1 MRVQLIL
8 FALTMIASSV
18 QAISP
23 APPSDAIAYAPNEE
37 RVHLSWVDHSDD
49 ETGFKVQR
57 YDFASSQWTDLAEL
71 SPNFLVYRG
80 VAPSVAAQQVKYR
93 VAAMNGTELSA
104 WVEAEIFKPRG
115 DLDLFHDPSRN
126 DPAAVSQPLEIP
138 EGSGARA
145 GELLS
150 MPIEVFNGSPDRFIA
165 EDLPAGLS
173 LDSSSGI
180 ISGVVQTPGVYR
192 ILNGVEFD
200 SGKRFQ
206 QVRYLRILPAAS
218 TPVIA
223 NAITLPTQQVGAE
236 GFIDISGLFADP
248 SRPLG
253 AWFYLGGQS
262 IIVALY
268 DAATPITVA
277 NFISYAYFGAYNGS
291 YVHRAFPGFI
301 LQGGGYGPASATAS
315 PDQWSPLGKLSPCL
329 NEPGFSNSRGTIS
342 MAKASGVRDS
352 ATSEWFFNVGA
363 GNSANLDYQNGGFA
377 PFGAVI
383 GPSGLAVLDAIAD
396 LARGDYD
403 VTVQGQG
410 PVNFQSVPV
419 LDTSPPTNLGPNSLL
434 RVDSIRLCPAVEIS
448 LVDNSASDV
457 LDAGV
462 VGMLLYLKSKGA
474 SGQADLQLRATNLDG
489 NTATYLLPV
498 RFDDIVSPDLKILSL
513 RGGKSPGTVRIK
525 ARAADTVGL
534 GYWRY
539 RLNGG
544 RWVKGG
550 DLRGISA
557 EISSEIRG
565 GKRGKNRIEF
575 EVLDAR
581 GNASSIAKE
590 SFKSK

>member
-1 MRVQLIL
+1 MRAQLIL
-8 FALTMIASSV
+8 VALTMIASSV
-18 QAISP
+18 RAASP

-37 RVHLSWVDHSDD
+37 RVHLSWVDNSGD

-80 VAPSVAAQQVKYR
+80 AAPSVAAQQVKYR

-104 WVEAEIFKPRG
+104 WVEAEVFKPQG
-115 DLDLFHDPSRN
+115 DLDLFHDPGRN
-126 DPAAVSQPLEIP
+126 DPTAVSQPLEIP

-150 MPIEVFNGSPDRFIA
+150 IPIEVFNGSPDRFIA
-165 EDLPAGLS
+165 EGLPAGLS

-180 ISGVVQTPGVYR
+180 ISGVVQAPGVYR

-218 TPVIA
+218 TPVVA
-223 NAITLPTQQVGAE
+223 NAITLPTQQIGAE
-236 GFIDISGLFADP
+236 GFIDLSGLFADP
-248 SRPLG
+248 SRPVG

-268 DAATPITVA
+268 DAATPLTVA

-291 YVHRAFPGFI
+291 YVHRALPDFI
-301 LQGGGYGPASATAS
+301 LQGGGYGPASATAP

-329 NEPGFSNSRGTIS
+329 NEPGFANSRGTIS
-342 MAKASGVRDS
+342 MAKASGIRDS
-352 ATSEWFFNVGA
+352 ATSEWFFNVGV
-363 GNSANLDYQNGGFA
+363 GNSANLDYQNGGFT

-383 GPSGLAVLDAIAD
+383 GASGLAVLDAIAD
-396 LARGDYD
+396 LATGDYD
-403 VTVQGQG
+403 ITVQGQG
-410 PVNFQSVPV
+410 PTNFQSVPV
-419 LDTSPPTNLGPNSLL
+419 LDTNPPTNLGQNSLL

-448 LVDNSASDV
+448 LVDNSGPDV

-462 VGMLLYLKSKGA
+462 VGMLLYLKSKGGA
-474 SGQADLQLRATNLDG
+474 GMADLQLRATNLDG
-489 NTATYLLPV
+489 NTATYLLPL
-498 RFDDIVSPDLKILSL
+498 RFDDITSPDLKILSL
-513 RGGKSPGTVRIK
+513 RRGKSPGTVRIK
-525 ARAADTVGL
+525 ARATDTVGL
-534 GYWRY
+534 GFWRY

-550 DLRGISA
+550 GLRGMSA

-565 GKRGKNRIEF
+565 DRRGKNRIEF
-575 EVLDAR
+575 EVIDAR
-581 GNASSIAKE
+581 GNASSITKE
-590 SFKSK
+590 SFKNK